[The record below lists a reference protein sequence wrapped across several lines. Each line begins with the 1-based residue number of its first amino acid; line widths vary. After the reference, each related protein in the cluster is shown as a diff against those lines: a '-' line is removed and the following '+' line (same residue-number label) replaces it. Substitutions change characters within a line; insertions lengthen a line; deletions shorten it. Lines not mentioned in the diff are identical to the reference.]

1 MTTSLALKGPGSI
14 TTLPLNTKW
23 GSKTPDLYIP
33 GSAVPSKVEMG
44 RFLVKLSTLGIFPGV
59 AAGDTGQ
66 GGYMAAGDILTQT
79 IDGFDLNNIWTEFQ
93 TAIALVN
100 EQRTTLTQLLTFPV
114 TSNVE
119 RVAQISQ
126 ASFEKASE
134 YGEPRALRPV
144 GSYFTLGYDI
154 DDYDIAARFTWKF
167 LRDAPR
173 TQVEAINSMV
183 IEADNR
189 LIYNKVMDSLY
200 NPANRVADINGSD
213 VNVYALYNN
222 DGTIP
227 PKYKT
232 NTFVGTHTHYLTSGA
247 ATVDSGDLEAMYE
260 HVRHHGY
267 SFENGVRH
275 LVFVNPAEATQ
286 ITKFRAGVVNNNAAV
301 AQWDFI
307 PSTGMPAMF
316 LPTNVQ
322 IFNGQQPPAVI
333 SGIPVVGAYGPM
345 TILAD
350 DMFPAGYMALV
361 ATGGPE
367 NLRNPVGF
375 REHENPSFRGLRLV
389 KGPNPD
395 YPLVDS
401 FYQRTFG
408 TGIRQRGG
416 SVIMQVTAGAY
427 AAPVFL

>member
-1 MTTSLALKGPGSI
+1 MMGPGSVS
-14 TTLPLNTKW
+14 TLPLNTKW
-23 GSKTPDLYIP
+23 GSTSPDLFIP
-33 GSAVPSKVEMG
+33 GSAVPSKLEMG
-44 RFLVKLSTLGIFPGV
+44 RFLVKLSSLGLFPSIE
-59 AAGDTGQ
+59 AGDTGQ

-79 IDGFDLNNIWTEFQ
+79 IDGFDLNNIWNEFQ
-93 TAIALVN
+93 AAIAIVN
-100 EQRTTLTQLLTFPV
+100 AQRTLLTQLLTFPV
-114 TSNVE
+114 TSNIE

-126 ASFEKASE
+126 ASFEIASE

-144 GSYFTLGYDI
+144 GSFFVLGYDI
-154 DDYDIAARFTWKF
+154 QDYDIAARFTWKF
-167 LRDAPR
+167 LRDAPA
-173 TQVEAINSMV
+173 TQVEAINAMV

-200 NPANRVADINGSD
+200 NPVNRIADINGSD

-222 DGTIP
+222 DGTVP

-232 NTFVGTHTHYLTSGA
+232 NTFLSTHTHYLTSGNV
-247 ATVDSGDLEAMYE
+247 TVDPGDLDEMYE

-275 LVFVNPAEATQ
+275 LLFVNPAQASQ
-286 ITKFRAGVVNNNAAV
+286 IMKFRVAGTAGAGLPSG
-301 AQWDFI
+301 ASYDFI
-307 PSTGMPAMF
+307 PSVGMPAMF

-322 IFNGQQPPAVI
+322 IFNGQQPPAMI
-333 SGIPVVGAYGPM
+333 SGIPVVGSYGPL
-345 TILAD
+345 IVLAD
-350 DMFPAGYMALV
+350 DMFPAGYMALI
-361 ATGGPE
+361 ASGGPE

-375 REHENPSFRGLRLV
+375 REHANPSFRGLRLV

-427 AAPVFL
+427 AAPVFV

>member
-1 MTTSLALKGPGSI
+1 MAPGSVSI
-14 TTLPLNTKW
+14 LPLSTKW
-23 GSKTPDLYIP
+23 GKQSPTLYVP
-33 GSAVPSKVEMG
+33 GSAVATKPEMG
-44 RFLVKLSTLGIFPGV
+44 RFLVKLSKLGIFPSV

-66 GGYMAAGDILTQT
+66 GGYMAAGDLLTQT

-93 TAIALVN
+93 TAIAIVN

-189 LIYNKVMDSLY
+189 LIYNKIMDSLY

-222 DGTIP
+222 DGTVP

-232 NTFVGTHTHYLTSGA
+232 NVFDGTHTHYLTSGNV
-247 ATVDSGDLEAMYE
+247 TVDPGDLDQMYE

-267 SFENGVRH
+267 SAENGVRH
-275 LVFVNPAEATQ
+275 LLFVNPAQAAQISKFTRTGTAGAGLPTGATY
-286 ITKFRAGVVNNNAAV
+286 
-301 AQWDFI
+301 DFV
-307 PSTGMPAMF
+307 PSVGMPAMF
-316 LPTNVQ
+316 LPQGVQ
-322 IFNGQQPPAVI
+322 LFNGQQAPASI
-333 SGIPVVGAYGPM
+333 SGIPAVGTYGFL

-350 DMFPAGYMALV
+350 DMFPAGYMALI
-361 ATGGPE
+361 ATGGPQ

-375 REHENPSFRGLRLV
+375 REHENSSFRGLRLV

>member
-1 MTTSLALKGPGSI
+1 MTSSLSVMNGPGSV
-14 TTLPLNTKW
+14 TTLPLSTKW
-23 GSKTPDLYIP
+23 GSKSPTLYIP
-33 GSAVPSKVEMG
+33 GSVVPSKLEMG
-44 RFLVKLSTLGIFPGV
+44 RFLVKLSSLGIFPSV
-59 AAGDTGQ
+59 SAADTGQ

-93 TAIALVN
+93 TSIRIVN

-114 TSNVE
+114 TENVE

-144 GSYFTLGYDI
+144 GSFFTLGYDI

-173 TQVEAINSMV
+173 TQVEAINAMV

-200 NPANRVADINGSD
+200 NPTNRIADINGAD

-222 DGTIP
+222 DGTVP

-232 NTFVGTHTHYLTSGA
+232 NTFLGTHTHYLTSGA
-247 ATVDSGDLEAMYE
+247 VTVDSGDLLEMYE

-275 LVFVNPAEATQ
+275 MLFVNPVQAATIQ
-286 ITKFRAGVVNNNAAV
+286 TFRV
-301 AQWDFI
+301 ATGSTYDFI
-307 PSTGMPAMF
+307 PSTGVPAMF
-316 LPTNVQ
+316 LPRDVT
-322 IFNGQQPPAVI
+322 IFNGQQPPAQI
-333 SGIPVVGAYGPM
+333 SGIPVVGAWGPL
-345 TILAD
+345 TVLAD
-350 DMFPAGYMALV
+350 DMFPAGYMALI

-375 REHENPSFRGLRLV
+375 REHANPSFRGLRLV

-416 SVIMQVTAGAY
+416 SVIMQIKVGSY
-427 AAPVFL
+427 DIPVFT

>member
-1 MTTSLALKGPGSI
+1 MTTSLAMKGPGSVSV
-14 TTLPLNTKW
+14 LEPSTKW
-23 GSKTPDLYIP
+23 GKTSPTLYIP
-33 GSAVPSKVEMG
+33 GTVVPSQAQMG
-44 RFLVKLSTLGIFPGV
+44 HFLVKLSKLGIFPSV
-59 AAGDTGQ
+59 LANDVGQ
-66 GGYMAAGDILTQT
+66 GGIMAAGDLLTQT
-79 IDGFDLNNIWTEFQ
+79 IDGFDLNNIWNEFQ
-93 TAIALVN
+93 RAIQIVN
-100 EQRTTLTQLLTFPV
+100 SQRTTLTQILTFPV
-114 TSNVE
+114 TANVE
-119 RVAQISQ
+119 RVPQISQ
-126 ASFEKASE
+126 ASFEEASE
-134 YGEPRALRPV
+134 YGEPRGLRPV
-144 GSYFTLGYDI
+144 GAFFTLGYDI
-154 DDYDIAARFTWKF
+154 KDYDIAARFTWKF

-173 TQVEAINSMV
+173 SQVEAINAMV

-200 NPANRVADINGSD
+200 NPVNRIASINGSD

-232 NTFVGTHTHYLTSGA
+232 NTFLSTHTHYLTSGA
-247 ATVDSGDLEAMYE
+247 ATVDAGDLDEMYE

-275 LVFVNPAEATQ
+275 LVFVNSAQAKTIQTFRVATG
-286 ITKFRAGVVNNNAAV
+286 AS
-301 AQWDFI
+301 WDFI
-307 PSTGMPAMF
+307 PGTAMPAMF

-322 IFNGQQPPAVI
+322 IFNGQQAPASI
-333 SGIPVVGAYGPM
+333 SGIPVIGSYGPM
-345 TILAD
+345 TILSD
-350 DMFPAGYMALV
+350 DMFPAGYMALL
-361 ATGGPE
+361 ASGGPE

-416 SVIMQVTAGAY
+416 SVIMQIGVSGTY
-427 AAPVFL
+427 VAPVFV